1 MEVAFCNQVFTPY
14 TGAREMAE
22 TKSNGREGSVKDWRE
37 LCAAAAVEPDSEKL
51 VALVDQILRAF
62 DEHDQAV
69 TLPNRSK
76 RYCSQL

>member
-1 MEVAFCNQVFTPY
+1 
-14 TGAREMAE
+14 MAE
-22 TKSNGREGSVKDWRE
+22 TNNYGRESSVKDWRE

-51 VALVDQILRAF
+51 VALVDQILHAF

-69 TLPNRSK
+69 TLPNHSK